1 MHISRFSFPRR
12 LFVNCLLAILTVAAA
27 TLPLYLIGRATLGEG
42 VIALLYLLPVTW
54 SASRWGLWPGISAA
68 VAATLC
74 FDFLFIPPFFT
85 FTVGS
90 LEGWLILGI
99 FLGVAIF
106 VVERLQVSLS
116 KARAVVWMYE
126 LSIALSGQRT
136 QEAIIHSVAQQV
148 QQWFQAA
155 LVNVIFQSGNLSPKI
170 AASYPEYERAD
181 GKPDRILPIVNT
193 WGFVGEIQIWR
204 GAQIEIPP
212 TDDPLL
218 QNVAWQTGRALE
230 RSRALDIERE
240 ATNLASKPLPK

>member
-1 MHISRFSFPRR
+1 
-12 LFVNCLLAILTVAAA
+12 
-27 TLPLYLIGRATLGEG
+27 
-42 VIALLYLLPVTW
+42 
-54 SASRWGLWPGISAA
+54 
-68 VAATLC
+68 
-74 FDFLFIPPFFT
+74 
-85 FTVGS
+85 
-90 LEGWLILGI
+90 LILGI

-136 QEAIIHSVAQQV
+136 QEAIIHSVAREV

-155 LVNVIFQSGNLSPKI
+155 LVNVVFRSGDLSPKI
-170 AASYPEYERAD
+170 VASYPEFGSGN

-193 WGFVGEIQIWR
+193 WGFVGEIQIWQ

-212 TDDPLL
+212 ADNPLL

-240 ATNLASKPLPK
+240 AASLSTKSLQK